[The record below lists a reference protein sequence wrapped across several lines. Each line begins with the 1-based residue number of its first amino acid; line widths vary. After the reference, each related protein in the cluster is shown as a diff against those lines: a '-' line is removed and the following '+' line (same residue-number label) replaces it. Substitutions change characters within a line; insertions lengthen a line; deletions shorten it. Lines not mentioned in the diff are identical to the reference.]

1 MEKSMKPDL
10 WYLYE
15 LMLKS
20 RYFEEAVHQ
29 LWNEG
34 KISGE
39 MHLAIGEE
47 AISAGIVPH
56 LQKGDAMA
64 LDHRGTPQMIMLGID
79 PVSLLKEFCGH
90 PDGLCNGMG
99 GHMHL
104 FSKNYLTL
112 SSGIVGASGPAA
124 LGFAISAQYL
134 RPSKIAVS
142 FFGEGAINQGML
154 MESFNLAISW
164 KLPILFICKDNN
176 WAITTESKSVTG
188 GILIDRAKSF
198 GMPAF
203 ELDGSDISVVWNA
216 ATKAIDSIRK
226 GEGPAFLHLHC
237 VRPEGHFIGDPLIR
251 ISRKPIK
258 EMKKIA
264 GPLIKSV
271 TKFKGS
277 SLFERSSSLKSV
289 STTIGKTLKN
299 QILKQNDPVKS
310 LRDQLKIETDRLNKI
325 ENSVKDM
332 INIAVSK
339 AIL

>member
-1 MEKSMKPDL
+1 MKPDL

-47 AISAGIVPH
+47 AISAGIVSH
-56 LQKGDAMA
+56 LKKGDAMA

-79 PVSLLKEFCGH
+79 PVSLLKEILGH

-104 FSKNYLTL
+104 FAKNHLTL

-124 LGFAISAQYL
+124 LGFAISAKKL
-134 RPSKIAVS
+134 RPGKIAVS
-142 FFGEGAINQGML
+142 LFGEGSMNQGML
-154 MESFNLAISW
+154 MESFNLAVAW
-164 KLPILFICKDNN
+164 KLPVLFVCKDNK
-176 WAITTESKSVTG
+176 WAITTESKSVTSG
-188 GILIDRAKSF
+188 VLTERAKIF
-198 GMPAF
+198 GMPAS
-203 ELDGSDISVVWNA
+203 ECDGSDISVVWNA
-216 ATKAIDSIRK
+216 AKKVIDRIRK

-237 VRPEGHFIGDPLIR
+237 VRPEGHFLGDPLIR
-251 ISRKPIK
+251 ISRKPIQ

-277 SLFERSSSLKSV
+277 NLFERSSSLKAV
-289 STTIGKTLKN
+289 STTLGKTLKN
-299 QILKQNDPVKS
+299 QILKQDDPIKS
-310 LRDQLKIETDRLNKI
+310 IRDQLKNESDRLNKL
-325 ENSVKDM
+325 ENSVKSM
-332 INIAVSK
+332 INTAVSK
-339 AIL
+339 AIV